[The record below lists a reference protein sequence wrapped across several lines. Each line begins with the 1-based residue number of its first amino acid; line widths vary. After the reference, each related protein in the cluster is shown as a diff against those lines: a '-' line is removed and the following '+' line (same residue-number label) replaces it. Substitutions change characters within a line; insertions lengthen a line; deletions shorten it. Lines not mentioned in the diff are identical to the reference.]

1 MPVVD
6 CVQIRTGEQSTDT
19 AEDLRKVTTV
29 SASPNLERTPSV
41 VGGRVEM
48 FGDIGKM
55 VGQWEML
62 EEDDKEWKVEEGI
75 RRGGRRLRRRISELL
90 RVFGEG
96 GDSGMVRHKI
106 G

>member
-19 AEDLRKVTTV
+19 AEDLRKVTTD

-41 VGGRVEM
+41 VGGRVER

-55 VGQWEML
+55 IGQWEML

-75 RRGGRRLRRRISELL
+75 RRGGRRLSRTISDFLGGVWGGRRQWNGRT
-90 RVFGEG
+90 
-96 GDSGMVRHKI
+96 
-106 G
+106 

>member
-1 MPVVD
+1 M
-6 CVQIRTGEQSTDT
+6 QTWEQSNQFLH
-19 AEDLRKVTTV
+19 A
-29 SASPNLERTPSV
+29 RTWKEV
-41 VGGRVEM
+41 WYLGDRVER

-55 VGQWEML
+55 IGQLEML
-62 EEDDKEWKVEEGI
+62 YEDDKEWKVEEGN
-75 RRGGRRLRRRISELL
+75 RRGCRRLRRRISELL